1 MNAYLAA
8 FLAGL
13 MVGVIYFFIGVRSPA
28 PPLVALVGLLGMV
41 LGEAVVPHIR
51 DFVIK
56 TRPESVVAPHDQQEE
71 TK

>member
-41 LGEAVVPHIR
+41 LGEAAVPRIR

-56 TRPESVVAPHDQQEE
+56 SRPESVVPPHDQPEE